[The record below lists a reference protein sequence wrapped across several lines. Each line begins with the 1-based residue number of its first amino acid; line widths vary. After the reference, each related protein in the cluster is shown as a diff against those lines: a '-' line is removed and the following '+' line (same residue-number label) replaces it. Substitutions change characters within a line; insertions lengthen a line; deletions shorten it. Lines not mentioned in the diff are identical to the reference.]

1 MFRFHLS
8 TVESTGSSDDSA
20 DYDGDVECSLLSE
33 SEQIIETFLEEPL
46 KEREEPPNANCQD
59 DYQEEERTS
68 EEAISSRYK
77 SFLPDLSC
85 SLIGREKECDFII
98 DSLSSS
104 QFRFGVI
111 HGIPGVG
118 KTSIAVKV
126 GHSFVSKGW
135 SVSYHDCRNGEFSKW
150 LLTPFKK
157 LHKTA
162 NSAIN
167 DSFPAEN
174 SLPTLLIFDQLGNVV
189 NDELAKTPQALKTLL
204 DVAKDVDSFRLLI
217 VSRKRLNFTCDNG
230 FSLEVG
236 SLSMTSAV
244 KLLESYFQSRSKHHL
259 ELVAKGCGC
268 NPLALTIISVIIEKG
283 IPETQIIEK
292 MSSPEQF
299 WKILLHSA
307 EMCQFSTKEQEGD
320 PFEISD
326 CGNSKTALQEK
337 EGRYLFVKK
346 ANDLSEAK
354 VSCNEKGLNCQW
366 KLGLSSCEIDTLK
379 TISNFQV
386 SFKDQSWLSDKGTIR
401 ETLLKEKESFAVGEA
416 DGRKEDCSA
425 ENYEDLIQES
435 GHFEPEL
442 LKVKENT
449 CVDFG

>member
-1 MFRFHLS
+1 MQRTKLTRS
-8 TVESTGSSDDSA
+8 T
-20 DYDGDVECSLLSE
+20 
-33 SEQIIETFLEEPL
+33 
-46 KEREEPPNANCQD
+46 NCLF
-59 DYQEEERTS
+59 S
-68 EEAISSRYK
+68 FFAEAIASRCK

-135 SVSYHDCRNGEFSKW
+135 SVSYHDCRNGEFSKC

-174 SLPTLLIFDQLGNVV
+174 SLPTLLIFDQVENVV
-189 NDELAKTPQALKTLL
+189 NDESAKTPQALQTLL
-204 DVAKDVDSFRLLI
+204 DVAKEVDSFQLLI

-244 KLLESYFQSRSKHHL
+244 KLLESYFQNSSKHQL

-268 NPLALTIISVIIEKG
+268 NPLALTIIRVIIQKG

-307 EMCQFSTKEQEGD
+307 EMCQFSTKVYAKEQEGD
-320 PFEISD
+320 PLEISD
-326 CGNSKTALQEK
+326 SGNSKTSPQEK
-337 EGRYLFVKK
+337 EGCYLFVKK
-346 ANDLSEAK
+346 ANYLSEAK
-354 VSCNEKGLNCQW
+354 VSCNEKGLNYPG
-366 KLGLSSCEIDTLK
+366 KLDMSSCEMDTLK

-386 SFKDQSWLSDKGTIR
+386 SFKGTILLFF
-401 ETLLKEKESFAVGEA
+401 ENINNNNNNNNNNNIFFLNLIMKICNTLLKIRDKLTV
-416 DGRKEDCSA
+416 
-425 ENYEDLIQES
+425 L
-435 GHFEPEL
+435 
-442 LKVKENT
+442 
-449 CVDFG
+449 

>member
-1 MFRFHLS
+1 MSENFLLASLKVDVGHSMVYDF
-8 TVESTGSSDDSA
+8 SSNFF
-20 DYDGDVECSLLSE
+20 C
-33 SEQIIETFLEEPL
+33 
-46 KEREEPPNANCQD
+46 KERHSRDLPTA
-59 DYQEEERTS
+59 YS
-68 EEAISSRYK
+68 LFFAEAISSRYK
-77 SFLPDLSC
+77 RFLPDLSC

-126 GHSFVSKGW
+126 GHIFVSKGW

-167 DSFPAEN
+167 DTFPAEN

-189 NDELAKTPQALKTLL
+189 NDELAKTPQGLKTLL

-354 VSCNEKGLNCQW
+354 VSCNEKRLNCQW

-386 SFKDQSWLSDKGTIR
+386 SFKGTI
-401 ETLLKEKESFAVGEA
+401 LLFFK
-416 DGRKEDCSA
+416 
-425 ENYEDLIQES
+425 NN
-435 GHFEPEL
+435 
-442 LKVKENT
+442 NT
-449 CVDFG
+449 NNNNNNNNNKNKHPDNSKLSLRSWARLHN